1 MPNACFYAN
10 RAPHPLNSEAT
21 REATQG
27 FIIIRVAVRKRRVAC
42 SRPLKFDCGCYCYHS
57 TLYIYTVG

>member
-1 MPNACFYAN
+1 M
-10 RAPHPLNSEAT
+10 
-21 REATQG
+21 
-27 FIIIRVAVRKRRVAC
+27 RKRRVAC